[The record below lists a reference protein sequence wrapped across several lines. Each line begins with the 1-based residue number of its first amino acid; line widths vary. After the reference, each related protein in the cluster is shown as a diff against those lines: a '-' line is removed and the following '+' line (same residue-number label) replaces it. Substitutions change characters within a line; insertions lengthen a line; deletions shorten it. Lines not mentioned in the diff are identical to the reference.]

1 MRWNRRST
9 IALDASTTFV
19 NEGSEFSGTCS
30 FNGTAVL
37 RGTVKGD
44 IRATARLVVE
54 RASHLE
60 AELRAPIVIIEGEV
74 VGRIIASDR
83 IELREH
89 ARVFGDL
96 ETAVLIIEEG
106 ALFEGQ
112 TRPVAGR
119 SAGGARPDRLPEAS
133 PDLSTS
139 LAATGT

>member
-1 MRWNRRST
+1 FRYNDTPTTAIYTFSLHD
-9 IALDASTTFV
+9 ALPIF
-19 NEGSEFSGTCS
+19 
-30 FNGTAVL
+30 
-37 RGTVKGD
+37 
-44 IRATARLVVE
+44 
-54 RASHLE
+54 E
-60 AELRAPIVIIEGEV
+60 AERRAPIVIIEGEV

-112 TRPVAGR
+112 TRPVAAR
-119 SAGGARPDRLPEAS
+119 TAEGARADRLPEPT

-139 LAATGT
+139 LAAT